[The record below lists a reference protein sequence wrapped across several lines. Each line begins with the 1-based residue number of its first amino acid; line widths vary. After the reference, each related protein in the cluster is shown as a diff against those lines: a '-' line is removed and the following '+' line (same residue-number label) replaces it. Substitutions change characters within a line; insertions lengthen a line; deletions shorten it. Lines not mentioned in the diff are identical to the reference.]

1 MQKNW
6 SLPRAKAAQKQ
17 FEKAAKLGLVLKGG
31 RNVMKALQ
39 VEQRHREDMLSMF
52 RDCISLLELP

>member
-1 MQKNW
+1 
-6 SLPRAKAAQKQ
+6 LPRAKAAEKQ

-39 VEQRHREDMLSMF
+39 VEQKHREENMLSMF
-52 RDCISLLELP
+52 RDCISLVGLP

>member
-1 MQKNW
+1 M
-6 SLPRAKAAQKQ
+6 PRGKAAQKQ

-52 RDCISLLELP
+52 RDCISLLELS